1 MFTNTLSPSRSISA
15 GSHGAAPPMAV
26 TARTAQLREA
36 VAGPGREVAR
46 NALAAAIRSLCMDV
60 LSRLPIPAEVTEDLT
75 HTMLPA
81 LMDRIQQGAVTPGL
95 EDAYVRATARNRARD
110 HFREQSGV
118 RERASLGDDPDE
130 LPAPRDSA
138 EDLLVESEEAR
149 ARAALAKRIVSLIAL
164 APDAYRRVLDLV
176 YLAGRPIE
184 ELVVQ
189 ELARRGVDPTDV
201 VERRRA
207 RAAID
212 KTLQRARDWVRLQL
226 EAGPPVT

>member
-1 MFTNTLSPSRSISA
+1 LKEPIARPVVNAASPSSVRLGGVASA
-15 GSHGAAPPMAV
+15 RAN
-26 TARTAQLREA
+26 QLRHPL
-36 VAGPGREVAR
+36 AGLKHEIAR
-46 NALAAAIRSLCMDV
+46 NALAAAIRSLCMEV
-60 LSRLPIPAEVTEDLT
+60 LSWLPVPHEVAEDLT
-75 HTMLPA
+75 HTMLPV
-81 LMDRIQQGAVTPGL
+81 LMDRIEQGAVTAGL

-110 HFREQSGV
+110 YLREQSGV
-118 RERASLGDDPDE
+118 RDRASLGDDPDE
-130 LPAPRDSA
+130 LPAARDSA

-149 ARAALAKRIVSLIAL
+149 ARAALVTRIVSLIPQ

-184 ELVVQ
+184 DLVVQ

-226 EAGPPVT
+226 EA